1 MPKSAQVF
9 LDTNRVIGEISP
21 LLFGGF
27 AEHLGRCIYEGIY
40 DPASFQ
46 ANSQGLRTDILAALR
61 EINYRIIRY
70 PGGNFVSVYNW
81 LDGVGTKE
89 KRPRVRELAWKSIET
104 NQFGTNEFIDFC
116 RSIEAQP
123 MLAINLGTGSIQDAA
138 NLVEYCNSPI
148 GTTFSDLRAEHG
160 YTEPHNVRYWCLGN
174 EMDGTWQIGQLEAKE
189 YSLKAIEAAKLMR
202 ILDPSIELIVCGSSS
217 SVMPS
222 FPEWDRI
229 VLENTWEKINY
240 LSMHYYA
247 ENKPHDTPS
256 FLSMSA
262 QFESQVDTLAA
273 TLRFVKAKLRSS
285 HNVYLSWDEWNVW
298 YRDTSPDGEWQQ
310 APHLLEEV
318 YNLEDALVV
327 AQWLSVFLRKCDIL
341 KIACIAQIVN
351 AIAPILTNSNT
362 LLKQSIYY
370 PLMQFS
376 QCASGVSLQLQVNT
390 PKYETTRFG
399 EMPLLDVSSSYD
411 QRSATGAIFLVNRS
425 LEESLETT
433 IFFQNLVPKEI
444 TAVWQMSGVDPKA
457 SNSFEN
463 PNMIVPIA
471 INGITVENS
480 GVQIKL
486 PALSFITL
494 TLKY

>member
-1 MPKSAQVF
+1 MSKSAQVF
-9 LDTNRVIGEISP
+9 LGTHRVIGEISP

-27 AEHLGRCIYEGIY
+27 AEHLGRCVYEGIY
-40 DPASFQ
+40 DPASVH
-46 ANSQGLRTDILAALR
+46 ADSQGLRTDVLAALR

-70 PGGNFVSVYNW
+70 PGGNFVSRYNW
-81 LDGVGTKE
+81 LDGVGSKE

-104 NQFGTNEFIDFC
+104 NRFGTNEFIDFC
-116 RSIEAQP
+116 RVIGSEP
-123 MLAINLGTGSIQDAA
+123 MLAVNLGTGTIENAA
-138 NLVEYCNSPI
+138 HLVEYCNSPI
-148 GTTFSDLRAEHG
+148 GTIFSDLRAEHG
-160 YTEPHNVRYWCLGN
+160 YAEPHNVRYWCLGN
-174 EMDGTWQIGQLEAKE
+174 EMDGSWQIGQLEAKE

-247 ENKPHDTPS
+247 ENKPLDTPS
-256 FLSMSA
+256 FLAMSA
-262 QFESQVDTLAA
+262 QFEGQVDTLAA

-285 HNVYLSWDEWNVW
+285 HDVYLSWDEWNVW
-298 YRDTSPDGEWQQ
+298 YRDTSPDGQWQQ

-351 AIAPILTNSNT
+351 AIAPILTNNNA
-362 LLKQSIYY
+362 LLKQTIYY

-376 QCASGVSLQLQVNT
+376 RYASGVSLQLQVNA
-390 PKYETTRFG
+390 PKYQTTRFG
-399 EMPLLDVSSSYD
+399 EMPLLDASSSFD
-411 QRSATGAIFLVNRS
+411 QNLATGAIFLVNRS
-425 LEESLETT
+425 LEESLETET
-433 IFFQNLVPKEI
+433 VFQDQIPREV
-444 TAVWQMSGVDPKA
+444 TAVWQMSGNDPKTC
-457 SNSFEN
+457 NSFEN
-463 PNMIVPIA
+463 PDAIVPLAVTGISLNGGA
-471 INGITVENS
+471 IRVN
-480 GVQIKL
+480 L
-486 PALSFITL
+486 PALSFTTIVL
-494 TLKY
+494 SY